1 MSKLIRET
9 ASRGI
14 HRAFVTLILL
24 GVVAA
29 LYLGIAPLRA
39 QVNEVVG
46 LLARADIE
54 NLRGYLLSFGI
65 FAPLVSGLLM
75 LLQGVIA
82 PLPAVVL
89 TLVNGLLFGTFL
101 GALLSWVSAMAAAIL
116 CFYLAKALGRPVAER
131 FTGKRG
137 LRLADHFFETYGKYA
152 VFLGRLIPIV
162 SFDVISYGA
171 GLTRISL
178 RGFLVAT
185 GLGMI
190 PATVLYSW
198 LGENLGQLEMFWLWG
213 VLGFSALLIMGLGV
227 RGYLRSRP
235 SGKNLRGK
243 TVDGGSP

>member
-1 MSKLIRET
+1 MSKLLRET

-14 HRAFVTLILL
+14 HRTFVTLILL
-24 GVVAA
+24 GVGAA

-54 NLRGYLLSFGI
+54 NLREYLLSFGI

-75 LLQGVIA
+75 VLQGVIA
-82 PLPAVVL
+82 PLPAIVIA
-89 TLVNGLLFGTFL
+89 LVNGLLFGTFW
-101 GALLSWVSAMAAAIL
+101 GALLSWVSAMAAAVL

-137 LRLADHFFETYGKYA
+137 LRLADRFFQTYGKYA

-171 GLTRISL
+171 GLTRMPL

-190 PATVLYSW
+190 PATVVYSW
-198 LGENLGQLEMFWLWG
+198 LGENLGQLEMLWLWG
-213 VLGFSALLIMGLGV
+213 VLSFSALLIMGLGV
-227 RGYLRSRP
+227 RGYLRRRL
-235 SGKNLRGK
+235 SGRNLRGE
-243 TVDGGSP
+243 TVEGRLP